1 MDQVRRSD
9 LFAPLGIYLLWTIG
23 TYLLEGRINLL
34 QEPTPAGR
42 TIYILVTNIIIGTV
56 IALWILGSRVRS
68 GALNEKQI
76 GAQPA
81 KRTVAV
87 SLVAV
92 MLGFGFFLLQ
102 KPVSLIPLVVWNV
115 FSQVLPVTIAE
126 VVVC

>member
-102 KPVSLIPLVVWNV
+102 KPVSLNPLVVWNV

>member
-1 MDQVRRSD
+1 MRRSD

-102 KPVSLIPLVVWNV
+102 KPVSLNPLVVWNV